1 VYKRQGEDGA
11 EDETFEAVAAISAT
25 AREAGLDMGA
35 MSLAWL
41 VSRDGVASAVVGARN
56 AEQARRNAAA
66 GDLPLPADV
75 AERLDEITEPLK
87 RKLGPNPDMWQST
100 PRIR

>member
-1 VYKRQGEDGA
+1 MRHGEDGA
-11 EDETFEAVAAISAT
+11 EAETFEAVRAIAEL

-41 VSRDGVASAVVGARN
+41 LGREGVASVEVGARS

-66 GDLPLPADV
+66 GGLSLPADV
-75 AERLDEITEPLK
+75 ARRLDEITTPLREK
-87 RKLGPNPDMWQST
+87 MGSNPDMWQGES
-100 PRIR
+100 RMR